1 MYREQ
6 EGENTCWWWQHWSWV
21 PAHGLHCPDWFCP
34 GVKSFHQVSN
44 TGYILFYLSQ
54 EKKCELVPVFGEIR
68 LYWIEQMQCRWNRVK
83 HWKKL
88 PLRVDAVAE
97 QLILFIYNQGY
108 RVFFLSSSF
117 RFVLVWSVFTE
128 TNFQLSQF
136 GRPRDSFGRIFYSQ
150 NVNFCHP
157 RIKIKSKLRKRY
169 FLNVVT

>member
-1 MYREQ
+1 M
-6 EGENTCWWWQHWSWV
+6 
-21 PAHGLHCPDWFCP
+21 
-34 GVKSFHQVSN
+34 
-44 TGYILFYLSQ
+44 
-54 EKKCELVPVFGEIR
+54 
-68 LYWIEQMQCRWNRVK
+68 
-83 HWKKL
+83 

-117 RFVLVWSVFTE
+117 RFVPVWSVFTE

-136 GRPRDSFGRIFYSQ
+136 GRPRDSFGRLFYSQ
-150 NVNFCHP
+150 NVNICHP